1 MINTALNPGD
11 KIKALRDR
19 GGFTQS
25 NLANYLKVD
34 QSFIS
39 KVEKGERTLTSD
51 MLDKLAALF
60 GVQISA
66 FEDENTDIKP
76 LTFALRASEINE
88 EDLEVISNINRI
100 ALNCNFM
107 TQLLEGDNDYVRR

>member
-1 MINTALNPGD
+1 MNNTVSKLGG
-11 KIKALRDR
+11 KIKAMRER

-25 NLANYLKVD
+25 NIANYLKVD
-34 QSFIS
+34 QSLIS
-39 KVEKGERTLTSD
+39 KFEKGERTITSD

-66 FEDENTDIKP
+66 FEDAETIAKP
-76 LTFALRASEINE
+76 LSFALRASEVSD
-88 EDLEVISNINRI
+88 EDLEAISAINRI

-107 TQLLEGDNDYVRR
+107 TQLIEGQHDNG